1 MELFFFD
8 RNALEMLPEVEHLKF
23 NDLLRKVVLPLGR
36 PFFLNEDGLPDWELD
51 GFCTY
56 LLAPRRKSA
65 KTWKTYAIQILVF
78 LRFMTSQGKEWKDA
92 VRVDLNRYYTVRTTG
107 EFQSSEKLTARSW
120 NIAATAIVHLYEYAL
135 DEKLIEKL
143 PFKYRKSRSSFA
155 GSEAMTADI
164 GAKFD
169 PEPINFISME
179 HYKNIW
185 RPKFIV
191 RRNTQ
196 RNLVL
201 VDLLIS
207 TGLRISEALNLSE
220 KQIPNPDDKIY
231 AERKSIKIRVI
242 GKGGKSR
249 MVTVSKQV
257 VRAMRFYIEED
268 RATSISQ
275 GSIGADSKVKSQ
287 KRVFLT
293 EKGNPLQARSVQ
305 DLFMTISK
313 ETGLKLTPHGCRHT
327 FAVYQLEAMIKRM
340 SKNLKEIKDTGF
352 DAYRQMLS
360 DPLRE
365 LQRLLGH
372 SHITSTYVY
381 LDFLD
386 ESEALV
392 DESLDDWINWV
403 EANGK

>member
-1 MELFFFD
+1 
-8 RNALEMLPEVEHLKF
+8 
-23 NDLLRKVVLPLGR
+23 
-36 PFFLNEDGLPDWELD
+36 
-51 GFCTY
+51 
-56 LLAPRRKSA
+56 
-65 KTWKTYAIQILVF
+65 
-78 LRFMTSQGKEWKDA
+78 
-92 VRVDLNRYYTVRTTG
+92 
-107 EFQSSEKLTARSW
+107 
-120 NIAATAIVHLYEYAL
+120 
-135 DEKLIEKL
+135 
-143 PFKYRKSRSSFA
+143 
-155 GSEAMTADI
+155 
-164 GAKFD
+164 
-169 PEPINFISME
+169 
-179 HYKNIW
+179 
-185 RPKFIV
+185 
-191 RRNTQ
+191 
-196 RNLVL
+196 
-201 VDLLIS
+201 
-207 TGLRISEALNLSE
+207 LRISEALNLSE

-257 VRAMRFYIEED
+257 VRAMLFYIEED